1 MVDKIC
7 PIGKQI
13 VKLKTDIKFLENIL
27 QDGRQKAE
35 IIAEKNL
42 KEIKS
47 IVGI

>member
-1 MVDKIC
+1 
-7 PIGKQI
+7 
-13 VKLKTDIKFLENIL
+13 L
-27 QDGRQKAE
+27 QDGRKQAE